1 MNEAE
6 ICALSRM
13 LDRMDYYRLLRLER
27 SAPASAVRG
36 AFQKMRREFHPDA
49 FQNQDEEIR
58 SAVSR
63 IAKRVNE
70 AYQVLRDSNRRKSY
84 GESLS
89 RGELRFDPKAE
100 AAQKDAVVAGG
111 RTPKGKRFWEDAVRF
126 EREGNIAA
134 ALNALKMGLTFE
146 KDNPDFKNKLQDLR
160 AKLPNKKNDFAIR

>member
-49 FQNQDEEIR
+49 FQNHDDEIR
-58 SAVSR
+58 VAVSR

-70 AYQVLRDSNRRKSY
+70 AYQVLRDTSRRKGY
-84 GESLS
+84 EESLG

-100 AAQKDAVVAGG
+100 AAQKEASLSGG
-111 RTPKGKRFWEDAVRF
+111 HTPKGKRFWDDAVRF
-126 EREGNIAA
+126 ERGGNIPA

-146 KDNPDFKNKLQDLR
+146 KDNPDFKSKLEELQ
-160 AKLPNKKNDFAIR
+160 AKLPKKTNDFAIR

>member
-49 FQNQDEEIR
+49 YQNRDEEIR
-58 SAVSR
+58 TAVSR

-70 AYQVLRDSNRRKSY
+70 AYQVLRDNTRRKSY
-84 GESLS
+84 EEGLG

-100 AAQKDAVVAGG
+100 AATKEARVAGG
-111 RTPKGKRFWEDAVRF
+111 HTPKGKRFWNDAIRF
-126 EREGNIAA
+126 EREGNIPGAI
-134 ALNALKMGLTFE
+134 NALKMGQTYE
-146 KDNPDFKNKLQDLR
+146 KDNPDFAKKLEEL
-160 AKLPNKKNDFAIR
+160 ASKLPKKSNDYAIR